1 VAAKRSALLERD
13 AELRLLAASAAAA
26 RAGTGAVVVV
36 EAAAGL
42 GKTGLLG
49 AAADLARAGGL
60 RVLTARG
67 GELESDLAYGVV
79 RQLFEP
85 PLAGASAGGLGAL
98 LDGPAAVA
106 AGALGLATTADGP
119 LSTDDP
125 AGAVLHGLYWLAANL
140 AAVGPVALLVDDA
153 HWSDAAS
160 LRFLVYLALRLESLP
175 VLLVAAT
182 RPAGEPASAMLD
194 ALKRTPAACTVA
206 PAPLS
211 RAAVAV
217 LAAEV
222 IADDSFS
229 AACHTVTGGNPFL
242 LRELLAALR
251 ADGRTPDAA
260 AVSRLAD
267 QAPGALSDT
276 IVLRLGR
283 LPAASIALARAVA
296 VLGTEVV
303 PRHAYALAGLGRP
316 AGDAAA
322 DALHAAG
329 ILRAGH
335 PLEFVHPLV
344 RAAVLGSVPPAQRAS
359 LHRAAADRLRAE
371 NADPQLIAP
380 HLLATDPDADPQAV
394 TTLRSA
400 AAAAAG
406 RGAPEVAVRLLRR
419 ALDEPPGPDVR
430 PAVLAEL
437 GKAEVRTGE
446 PAAAVAHLTAALA
459 GATDARAR
467 AALAHDLAIGLVAPG
482 HYREAVGVLAEA
494 AAAASATDPELGL
507 RLEAELQIAARLDAA
522 TVDLVADRVARLPV
536 PPGRTPGERMVL
548 TTLAHWR
555 MIRGAAA
562 ADVHDMVARAV
573 DGGLLVE
580 QSGDTGVVID
590 ALVTLTVVEDL
601 VRADRGFAIAFA
613 DVRARNSV
621 IGFAR
626 LSCMRS
632 ILEYRR
638 GALAAAESHARS
650 AIETGTGPG
659 YRVARMAHA
668 PLLDA
673 LIAQDR
679 LADAESALDAADL
692 SADIP
697 DTYMSNYVLAA
708 RGRLHL
714 ARGRVADALADLGEL
729 DRRERRWR
737 APNPAVL
744 GYRDDLALAHH
755 RGGDVE
761 AATAVAVET
770 LDAARSCGI
779 ASAVGTALRTL
790 GLVRGG
796 PDGIDLLTES
806 VGVLEAG
813 PARLHLAQ
821 SLVELGAAIRRAGHR
836 TAAREPLNRGMD
848 LAHSCRATALA
859 ERARAELVAA
869 GSRPR
874 RIPRS
879 GVDSLTASEHR
890 IATLAADGMTNRE
903 IAQALF
909 VTVRTVQVH
918 LQHAYRKLGI
928 DARADLPGAL
938 GSR

>member
-1 VAAKRSALLERD
+1 VAAKRSVLLERD
-13 AELRLLAASAAAA
+13 AEMRLLAASADTA
-26 RAGTGAVVVV
+26 RAGSGTVVVV

-42 GKTGLLG
+42 GKTDLLG
-49 AAADLARAGGL
+49 AAADLTRAAGL

-85 PLAGASAGGLGAL
+85 PLANASAGERRAV

-106 AGALGLATTADGP
+106 AGALGLVVPPAGP

-140 AAVGPVALLVDDA
+140 AAAGPVALLVDDA

-160 LRFLVYLALRLESLP
+160 LRFLVYLAHRLDSLP
-175 VLLVAAT
+175 ILLVAAT
-182 RPAGEPASAMLD
+182 RPTGEPASGMLE
-194 ALKRTPAACTVA
+194 ALKRTPAACVVV

-222 IADDSFS
+222 GVDDAFC

-242 LRELLAALR
+242 LRELLHALR
-251 ADGRTPDAA
+251 SDGRPPDAA
-260 AVSRLAD
+260 AVTRLAD
-267 QAPGALSDT
+267 LPPGALADT
-276 IVLRLGR
+276 ILLRLGR
-283 LPAASIALARAVA
+283 LPAASNALARAVA
-296 VLGTEVV
+296 VLGTDVV
-303 PRHAYALAGLGRP
+303 PRHAYALAGIDRP
-316 AGDAAA
+316 TGDAAA

-329 ILRAGH
+329 ILRSGH

-344 RAAVLGSVPPAQRAS
+344 RAAVLGSIPPAHRAS
-359 LHRAAADRLRAE
+359 LHRAAAERLRAE
-371 NADPQLIAP
+371 NADPQRIAP
-380 HLLATDPDADPQAV
+380 HLLATDPHADPDAV
-394 TTLRSA
+394 ATLRLAASGA
-400 AAAAAG
+400 AA
-406 RGAPEVAVRLLRR
+406 RGAPDVAVRLLRR

-446 PAAAVAHLTAALA
+446 PAAAVAHLAAALA

-482 HYREAVGVLAEA
+482 HYREAVGMLAEA
-494 AAAASATDPELGL
+494 AAAASLVDPDLGL
-507 RLEAELQIAARLDAA
+507 RLEAELQIAARLDAT
-522 TVDLVADRVARLPV
+522 TVDLVAERVARLPAAL
-536 PPGRTPGERMVL
+536 PGRTPGERMLL
-548 TTLAHWR
+548 TTVAHWR
-555 MIRGAAA
+555 MIRGGTA

-573 DGGLLVE
+573 DGGLLAE
-580 QSGDTGVVID
+580 QPGDTGVVID
-590 ALVTLTVVEDL
+590 ALVTLTVVEDDA
-601 VRADRGFAIAFA
+601 RAERGFAAAFA

-679 LADAESALDAADL
+679 LADAEAALDAADL
-692 SADIP
+692 SADLP
-697 DTYMSNYVLAA
+697 DTYMLNYVLAA

-714 ARGRVADALADLGEL
+714 ARGRVGEAVADLSEL
-729 DRRERRWR
+729 DRRERKWR

-755 RGGDVE
+755 RSGDVE
-761 AATAVAVET
+761 AATAVAEAT
-770 LDAARSCGI
+770 LDAARACGI
-779 ASAVGTALRTL
+779 ASAVGAALRTL

-806 VGVLEAG
+806 VGVLESGA
-813 PARLHLAQ
+813 ARLQLAQ

-879 GVDSLTASEHR
+879 GVDALTASEHR
-890 IATLAADGMTNRE
+890 IAALAADGMTNRE

-918 LQHAYRKLGI
+918 LQHVYRKLGI
-928 DARADLPGAL
+928 DSRADLPAAL
-938 GSR
+938 RG